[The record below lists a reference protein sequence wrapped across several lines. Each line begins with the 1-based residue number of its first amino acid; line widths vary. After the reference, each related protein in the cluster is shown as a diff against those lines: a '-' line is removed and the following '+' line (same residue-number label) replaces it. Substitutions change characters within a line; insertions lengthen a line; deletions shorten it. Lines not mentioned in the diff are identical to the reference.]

1 MWSPIR
7 GTTFP
12 QSSTGTLVVLRYP
25 TQNSW
30 DFSCKMFR
38 YWLHYSHGFPTGC
51 GGCPQIWRFSPE
63 QQMSLGHIT
72 SKAHC
77 TSAKVSS
84 LGLWLHWLHYLKS
97 PLYKCKKVSSF
108 GLWLHWPQWTSTHQQ
123 RTIHWMPVITQLW
136 MNVNWVNIWFNLG
149 NQFCKK

>member
-1 MWSPIR
+1 VRPNK

-30 DFSCKMFR
+30 DFLCKMLRDIGSTILTDF
-38 YWLHYSHGFPTGC
+38 STGC
-51 GGCPQIWRFSPE
+51 GGCPQIWRFY
-63 QQMSLGHIT
+63 
-72 SKAHC
+72 
-77 TSAKVSS
+77 
-84 LGLWLHWLHYLKS
+84 YLKS
-97 PLYKCKKVSSF
+97 PLYKCKKVSSLR
-108 GLWLHWPQWTSTHQQ
+108 LWSHWPEWTSTHQQ
-123 RTIHWMPVITQLW
+123 RTIHGMPVITQFW